1 MTIRTKDNHIIRFC
15 YLRDNYYDRYLL
27 DSPYNL
33 CRDPLMRKGE
43 LTATS
48 SAQQRGPEEVRSK
61 NNECGLVPNS
71 RY

>member
-1 MTIRTKDNHIIRFC
+1 MIRTTDNHIIRFC

-48 SAQQRGPEEVRSK
+48 SAQQRGPEEVR
-61 NNECGLVPNS
+61 
-71 RY
+71 